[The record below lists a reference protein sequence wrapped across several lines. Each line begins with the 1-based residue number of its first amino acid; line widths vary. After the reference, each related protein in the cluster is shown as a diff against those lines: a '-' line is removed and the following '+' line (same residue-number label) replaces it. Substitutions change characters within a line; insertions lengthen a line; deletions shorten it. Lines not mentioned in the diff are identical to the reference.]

1 MRALGEHAP
10 FAFGGDLFFPNVDAL
25 SYEGLARYR
34 RLAAGLGPMREEV
47 ALAVAEADAATV
59 GLAPASAQAVQDA
72 AVALVTRGRVH
83 TVAYDTLTRAVRQAL
98 GPIHPGDG
106 PVRT

>member
-1 MRALGEHAP
+1 VGAE
-10 FAFGGDLFFPNVDAL
+10 LFSPNADSL
-25 SYEGLARYR
+25 SYDGLARYR

-47 ALAVAEADAATV
+47 AIAVNEADAATT
-59 GLAPASAQAVQDA
+59 GLTPASAQAVQDA